1 MRRNDEIL
9 EKALREQKEK
19 AQSKIQN
26 LLKTLDEE
34 DGRKSDQG
42 VIEEAAVTFQKM
54 TEQNSTKNTLMGGIT
69 IDQSIL

>member
-42 VIEEAAVTFQKM
+42 AIEEAAVTFQKM